1 MRERSI
7 VNWRI
12 VTLGAVATLVALA
25 VEPGRAQGVRGQA
38 RAVQST
44 VSTSAGSSSVGLADT
59 GTLTDASDA
68 RDASQGQGS
77 IAGVFRGEALH
88 AATIGSGDRVGS
100 EASAAGVTV
109 SVAGIDIG
117 ADFLMSR
124 ALATAGGV
132 AGASNVEGLSIAG
145 MPIAVTGEP
154 NQTVAIPNGSV
165 ILNEQRISADGI
177 TVNALRVIV
186 TGVADV
192 VVASATAGVH

>member
-12 VTLGAVATLVALA
+12 VTLGAAATLVALA

-44 VSTSAGSSSVGLADT
+44 VSTLLGSSSQGLADT
-59 GTLTDASDA
+59 GTLTDATDV
-68 RDASQGQGS
+68 RGASQGQGS
-77 IAGVFRGEALH
+77 IAGVFQGEALH
-88 AATIGSGDRVGS
+88 AATIGLGDRVGS

-109 SVAGIDIG
+109 SVAGMNIG

-132 AGASNVEGLSIAG
+132 AGASNIEGLSIAG
-145 MPIAVTGEP
+145 MPVAVTGEP

-165 ILNEQRISADGI
+165 ILNEQRISASGI
-177 TVNALRVIV
+177 TVNALRVV
-186 TGVADV
+186 VHGVADV

>member
-1 MRERSI
+1 
-7 VNWRI
+7 
-12 VTLGAVATLVALA
+12 
-25 VEPGRAQGVRGQA
+25 
-38 RAVQST
+38 
-44 VSTSAGSSSVGLADT
+44 
-59 GTLTDASDA
+59 
-68 RDASQGQGS
+68 
-77 IAGVFRGEALH
+77 VFRGEALH

-100 EASAAGVTV
+100 EASAAGVKV
-109 SVAGIDIG
+109 SVAGMDIG

-165 ILNEQRISADGI
+165 ILNEQRISAGGI